1 MTEQAEKGM
10 KEDNAFEALDHDV
23 QEVLNELMGEEGLE
37 KFRVEYEKLH
47 RALKKSHENEKRL
60 MSKCKELNAE
70 IVANSAKMT
79 TALKL
84 SQDDQSTI
92 DSLKQEIEKAW
103 KMVDSAL
110 EQEKQGKETIRSLKQ
125 EISNLTRLVEQGA
138 GLTLGQE
145 SSVNDLLKIQEQ
157 LTKERDE
164 LLKEVVT
171 LREKVAEMA
180 TREQE
185 LDRLKAESDQNI
197 AQLQHD
203 IQMRENEIARE
214 VRRKEKLSKELTRMK
229 GELDENQAE
238 IKSLMALQQK
248 GKDEHQKLD
257 LQLKE
262 QKILNE
268 RASKDLELL
277 NQKFLKLQQEN
288 EQQIMITDQLTVE
301 NQQKLMDLKTKEE
314 DVAQLN
320 QEVVKLTK
328 MREVL
333 QRKLHQVEDQKL
345 DLDHQRETLKNLTVS
360 LEKELESTKKQV
372 ELDKK
377 AVDELVRERDILNKN
392 VLKAVGAT
400 EKQMNLVKLHEQSKK
415 VLDQEVQNYNLE
427 AQKQRK
433 IIFHLEKERD
443 RYINEA
449 SNLTQ
454 KVLQYMEDIKVL
466 EMQNFDFKK
475 KISEAE
481 SKLKQQQNLYEAVRC
496 DRNLYSKNLIES
508 QDEIAEMKRKLKI
521 MHHHIDQ
528 LKDEISSKEAALVK
542 QQLEYQH
549 MEKEKDALKT
559 EVQKMKQQ
567 AQDTRIFIE
576 NQEVEE
582 RKLLKIIEEADTE
595 RTRQKKELDQVIS
608 ERDILGTQLVRRN
621 DELALLYEKIK
632 IQQSMLNKGEI
643 QYRQRVDDIRL
654 LRVEI
659 KKLRREKTILN
670 KSISNLDD
678 LRREVYQV
686 QKELLKERTR
696 CRALEEELENPMNVH
711 RWRKLEASDPS
722 RYELIL
728 KVQTLQKRL
737 ISKTE
742 EVVEKELLLQEKEKL
757 YVELKH
763 ILARQPG
770 PEAAEQLMIYQRTL
784 RDKTKQLKAL
794 TSELNMFESQ
804 SQEYK
809 HEIDRLAQELQNVK
823 KKYHNQKR
831 KEQLASE
838 KERAL
843 EQEGQPLI
851 QPQKTNAT
859 QFTGGGFNLKY
870 QPKITA

>member
-10 KEDNAFEALDHDV
+10 KEDNAFEALEHDF
-23 QEVLNELMGEEGLE
+23 QEVLNDLMGDKGLE

-70 IVANSAKMT
+70 IVANSAKVT

-103 KMVDSAL
+103 KMVDTAL
-110 EQEKQGKETIRSLKQ
+110 EQEKRGKETIRSLKQ

-138 GLTLGQE
+138 GLSLGQE

-180 TREQE
+180 TREEE
-185 LDRLKAESDQNI
+185 LDHLKTESDQNM

-238 IKSLMALQQK
+238 IKSLMAQQQK
-248 GKDEHQKLD
+248 VKDEHQKLD

-268 RASKDLELL
+268 RSSKDLELL

-301 NQQKLMDLKTKEE
+301 NQQKLMDLKAKEE

-328 MREVL
+328 TREVL

-400 EKQMNLVKLHEQSKK
+400 EKQKNLVMLHEQSKK
-415 VLDQEVQNYNLE
+415 VLDQEIQNYNLE

-443 RYINEA
+443 RYISEA

-481 SKLKQQQNLYEAVRC
+481 SKLKQQQNLYEAVWC
-496 DRNLYSKNLIES
+496 DRNLYSKNLIEA

-542 QQLEYQH
+542 QQLEYQR

-595 RTRQKKELDQVIS
+595 RIRQKKELDQVIS

-659 KKLRREKTILN
+659 KKLRREKTILS
-670 KSISNLDD
+670 KSVSNLDD

-851 QPQKTNAT
+851 QPQKTNST